1 MFNIKGFRQAKQRFY
16 FPKMMILIIEFSG
29 LLLAKKYNS
38 SNYVHARE
46 IRRTYFTIP
55 CHEKK
60 PENCPTAAFLK
71 TQRNVKSTV
80 QLTFN

>member
-1 MFNIKGFRQAKQRFY
+1 MFNINGFRQAKQRFY

-46 IRRTYFTIP
+46 SGEFTLQFP
-55 CHEKK
+55 AMKK
-60 PENCPTAAFLK
+60 NRK
-71 TQRNVKSTV
+71 TV
-80 QLTFN
+80 QQLLF